1 MRLSRLHGVTKY
13 PPLFLRPP
21 SPKKPPQHTE
31 VEVRE
36 TLQPIA
42 KIQEEAGDIE
52 SAAMVLREWVGVSAS
67 PAAAAAFVEL
77 LKRSPAGLACA
88 LDFSPDTK
96 RHWFRENK
104 LDRDTFDR
112 VVALATEEHRRAA
125 VVRVSLEDHKIG
137 GRLPA
142 ELGRLTNLQEL
153 VLEGNALTGRSRLR
167 ACSTQRDGS
176 ESGISHTFPVPA
188 MCRRDSRVDREPDE
202 AADAPAR
209 GEQALG
215 CVIRFQNA

>member
-1 MRLSRLHGVTKY
+1 MRD
-13 PPLFLRPP
+13 
-21 SPKKPPQHTE
+21 
-31 VEVRE
+31 
-36 TLQPIA
+36 TLKPIA
-42 KIQEEAGDIE
+42 EILREAGE
-52 SAAMVLREWVGVSAS
+52 WERAARVTREWVGVSAS
-67 PAAAAAFVEL
+67 PAAAEAFVEL
-77 LKRSPAGLACA
+77 LKRSPGGLACA

-125 VVRVSLEDHKIG
+125 VIRVSLRGNKIG

-153 VLEGNALTGRSRLR
+153 VLTSNALTGRSRLR

-176 ESGISHTFPVPA
+176 QSEISHTFPVPA
-188 MCRRDSRVDREPDE
+188 MCRRDSRVDRQPDE
-202 AADAPAR
+202 PAR
-209 GEQALG
+209 ALALAERPLG